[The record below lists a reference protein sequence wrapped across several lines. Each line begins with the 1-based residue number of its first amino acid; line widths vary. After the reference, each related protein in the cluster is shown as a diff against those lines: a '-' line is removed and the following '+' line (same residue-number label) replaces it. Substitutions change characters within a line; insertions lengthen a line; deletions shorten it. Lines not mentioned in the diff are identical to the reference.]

1 MSAKASKYMR
11 HVASIIFLFC
21 LDSCWNIWASRCDER
36 RDFLDAIARSSSYS
50 SSNSLGSRLK
60 SEEEL
65 IPSEDADTASDDCD
79 DDEDAPTRLPKT
91 IRCKKG
97 HPLQWGLGPRD
108 GLTCDGRYDT
118 ASTAASSASAAAL
131 SAIPPLTI
139 PPSLALALAG
149 TVDGLYGIRT

>member
-1 MSAKASKYMR
+1 MSANASKYMR

-21 LDSCWNIWASRCDER
+21 LASCWNIWASRCDER

-79 DDEDAPTRLPKT
+79 DDEDAPMASDNA
-91 IRCKKG
+91 KG
-97 HPLQWGLGPRD
+97 GD
-108 GLTCDGRYDT
+108 AFIAEDAFIDSDE
-118 ASTAASSASAAAL
+118 ADDEDAFIAEDDDEEADAL
-131 SAIPPLTI
+131 ITS
-139 PPSLALALAG
+139 
-149 TVDGLYGIRT
+149 DD